1 MAILLLV
8 AIGGLV
14 SVFLVLADMV
24 WGHLS
29 PVFILKEH
37 FYAGTVLPFAVWYG
51 RGERGDFKKEFLG
64 VMVFI
69 HKMWY
74 TKDS

>member
-1 MAILLLV
+1 METGGRLWWGQWPLATILCPIHPLLIQGLAIT
-8 AIGGLV
+8 
-14 SVFLVLADMV
+14 
-24 WGHLS
+24 
-29 PVFILKEH
+29 
-37 FYAGTVLPFAVWYG
+37 AGTVLPFAVWYG
-51 RGERGDFKKEFLG
+51 RDERGDFKKEFLG

>member
-1 MAILLLV
+1 MAAGGLLLLV
-8 AIGGLV
+8 LLRTATSWIRTRQI
-14 SVFLVLADMV
+14 
-24 WGHLS
+24 S
-29 PVFILKEH
+29 PLRVTITV
-37 FYAGTVLPFAVWYG
+37 ATVLPFAVWYG